1 MHSRIFHITARE
13 QRISNER
20 IYKMIFLLL
29 PGGNES
35 GKPCVIQNT
44 AKTFY
49 DRLKTKKS
57 VTEPNPS
64 LPGRR
69 TFLLSPG
76 QMEITFCTE
85 PLKEDMLTELKP
97 APQNPNRIFIASV
110 LCRGNVYNAVGEKRK
125 KLNSMNEKSLVL
137 LLPHRLPVQQADEDT
152 LNSEVISE
160 QYILAT
166 IKQMLSTI
174 SPNDNWENIFSV

>member
-1 MHSRIFHITARE
+1 
-13 QRISNER
+13 
-20 IYKMIFLLL
+20 MIFLLL

-137 LLPHRLPVQQADEDT
+137 LLPH
-152 LNSEVISE
+152 SEVISE